1 MGKLSTCQ
9 PKISISVNKSSVE
22 AQYSHLSVHQSMGL
36 ALQQVHMGSVSD
48 IVELYHVRY
57 ANKLSGMMGFVVDI
71 VDSFVSGIVKKNHI
85 LTLFCTY
92 KYTSTILK
100 CPKIRILLPNLN

>member
-1 MGKLSTCQ
+1 
-9 PKISISVNKSSVE
+9 
-22 AQYSHLSVHQSMGL
+22 MGL
-36 ALQQVHMGSVSD
+36 ALQRVHMGSVWD